1 MLLILYQK
9 KLFTATLRDNPV
21 LNLQRT
27 KTEMAF
33 GTCPLKG
40 GPYSKCRHFLRS
52 SLAKYGG
59 STNHKPSQQKLYTSP
74 VLTRLELTN
83 FAIVDSLK
91 LDLSPGLN
99 VLTGETGAGKSILI
113 DALSILIGGRAETSW
128 IRTGADSSLI
138 QGLFS
143 DDIESAARRI
153 SSSGRNTARLEGELV
168 SVSELAERLGNL
180 VVIHGQHASH
190 TLQSS
195 SEQRKLLDRLLTDK
209 DQNKLSKY
217 RETYTTYQRVRKE
230 LEELREA
237 TRERA
242 RRIDILQFQVAE
254 INAAKLKTN
263 EIEVLKGNLETLRF
277 AEKITNNASKAVN
290 LLNSADINAV
300 ELIAEAAKD
309 LELAGRYNKTVES
322 LANDL
327 REALSSVSAVAD
339 EVESFLSEFEADP
352 SGLEKLE
359 NRMAMIE
366 TLQRKYGE
374 SIETIVK
381 YRDEAQTELDLLT
394 NADANMEALE
404 KEQAE
409 LLESLKTLADE
420 LSSARRKVAKKLSDA
435 VTKEIKPLGMTNAVF
450 QVAIE
455 KSDALTS
462 HGRDDIIFLFS
473 ANLGEEPAPLS
484 NVASGGELSRVMLG
498 LNVVTGSDVP
508 ILAFDEVD
516 AGIGGKTARAVGALL
531 KQLAKDHQVL
541 VVTHLPQVAAFAD
554 AQFYVEKR
562 EVDKRTV
569 TRVMRLEP
577 HERELELARMLSG
590 SASDAAIANARELI
604 AEAQGV

>member
-1 MLLILYQK
+1 
-9 KLFTATLRDNPV
+9 
-21 LNLQRT
+21 
-27 KTEMAF
+27 
-33 GTCPLKG
+33 
-40 GPYSKCRHFLRS
+40 
-52 SLAKYGG
+52 
-59 STNHKPSQQKLYTSP
+59 

-83 FAIVDSLK
+83 FAIVDTLK

-143 DDIESAARRI
+143 DTIESAARRL
-153 SSSGRNTARLEGELV
+153 SVNGRNSARLEGELV
-168 SVSELAERLGNL
+168 SVSELAERLSSL
-180 VVIHGQHASH
+180 VVIHGQHASQ

-195 SEQRKLLDRLLTDK
+195 SEQRKLLDRLLNDK
-209 DQNKLSKY
+209 DQSKLSNY
-217 RETYTTYQRVRKE
+217 RKTYAAYQSVCKE
-230 LEELREA
+230 LDALREA

-254 INAAKLKTN
+254 INAAKLKAN
-263 EIEVLKGNLETLRF
+263 ELETLKNDLESLRF
-277 AEKITNNASKAVN
+277 AEKITMNASKAVN
-290 LLNSADINAV
+290 LLNSADINAL
-300 ELIAEAAKD
+300 ELMSEAVKD
-309 LELAGRYNKTVES
+309 LDLAGRYNKTAAS

-327 REALSSVSAVAD
+327 REALSSVSAVAE
-339 EVESFLSEFEADP
+339 EVESFLSDFEADP
-352 SGLEKLE
+352 ERLETLE

-374 SIETIVK
+374 SIETILA
-381 YRDEAQTELDLLT
+381 YRDEAQQALDTLQ
-394 NADANMEALE
+394 NADANMEVLE
-404 KEQAE
+404 QEQAG
-409 LLESLKTLADE
+409 LLETLKSFAND
-420 LSSARRKVAKKLSDA
+420 LSNARKKVAKKLSES
-435 VTKEIKPLGMTNAVF
+435 VTKKIKPLGMANAVF
-450 QVAIE
+450 QVTME
-455 KSDALTS
+455 KTPTLSS
-462 HGRDDIIFLFS
+462 SGQDDITFLFS
-473 ANLGEEPAPLS
+473 ANLGEAPAPLS
-484 NVASGGELSRVMLG
+484 DVASGGELSRVMLG

-516 AGIGGKTARAVGALL
+516 AGIGGKTARAVGGLL

-590 SASDAAIANARELI
+590 STTNAAIANARELLS
-604 AEAQGV
+604 EAQGLH

>member
-1 MLLILYQK
+1 M
-9 KLFTATLRDNPV
+9 
-21 LNLQRT
+21 
-27 KTEMAF
+27 
-33 GTCPLKG
+33 
-40 GPYSKCRHFLRS
+40 
-52 SLAKYGG
+52 
-59 STNHKPSQQKLYTSP
+59 
-74 VLTRLELTN
+74 LTRLELTN

-128 IRTGADSSLI
+128 IRTGSESSLI

-153 SSSGRNTARLEGELV
+153 SANGRNTARLDGELV
-168 SVSELAERLGNL
+168 SVSELSERLGNL
-180 VVIHGQHASH
+180 VVIHGQHASQ

-195 SEQRKLLDRLLTDK
+195 SEQRKLLDRLLSDK
-209 DQNKLSKY
+209 DQTKLEHY
-217 RETYTTYQRVRKE
+217 RKTYGDYQRICKE

-242 RRIDILQFQVAE
+242 RRIDILQFQVSE
-254 INAAKLKTN
+254 INAAKLKKDELET
-263 EIEVLKGNLETLRF
+263 LKGLLETLRF
-277 AEKITNNASKAVN
+277 AEKITSNASKAVN
-290 LLNSADINAV
+290 LLNSADVNAV
-300 ELIAEAAKD
+300 DLMAEAVKD

-339 EVESFLSEFEADP
+339 EVESFLSDFEADP
-352 SGLEKLE
+352 KQLELLE
-359 NRMAMIE
+359 NRMALIE

-374 SIETIVK
+374 SVETILN
-381 YRDEAQTELDLLT
+381 YRDEAQQELDTLQ
-394 NADANMEALE
+394 NADANMEQLE
-404 KEQAE
+404 KEQGALLETLKSLAAE
-409 LLESLKTLADE
+409 LSK
-420 LSSARRKVAKKLSDA
+420 ARQKVGKKLSDA
-435 VTKEIKPLGMTNAVF
+435 VTKEIKPLGMANAVF
-450 QVAIE
+450 QVQLE
-455 KSDALTS
+455 KDETLSS
-462 HGRDDIIFLFS
+462 FGQDDITFLFS

-484 NVASGGELSRVMLG
+484 DVASGGELSRVMLG

-516 AGIGGKTARAVGALL
+516 AGIGGKTARAVGSLL
-531 KQLAKDHQVL
+531 KQLAKDHQIL

-554 AQFYVEKR
+554 AQFYVEKK
-562 EVDKRTV
+562 EMDKRTV

-590 SASDAAIANARELI
+590 STSDAAIANARELLS
-604 AEAQGV
+604 EVQNVT

>member
-1 MLLILYQK
+1 
-9 KLFTATLRDNPV
+9 
-21 LNLQRT
+21 
-27 KTEMAF
+27 
-33 GTCPLKG
+33 
-40 GPYSKCRHFLRS
+40 
-52 SLAKYGG
+52 
-59 STNHKPSQQKLYTSP
+59 

-99 VLTGETGAGKSILI
+99 VLSGETGAGKSILI

-128 IRTGADSSLI
+128 IRKGAESSLI

-143 DDIESAARRI
+143 DGIESAARRL
-153 SSSGRNTARLEGELV
+153 SSNGRNTARLEGELV

-180 VVIHGQHASH
+180 VVIHGQHASQ

-195 SEQRKLLDRLLTDK
+195 SEQRKLLDRSLSAK
-209 DQNKLSKY
+209 DQGKLSKY
-217 RETYTTYQRVRKE
+217 RETYTDYQRVCKA
-230 LEELREA
+230 LDELREA

-242 RRIDILQFQVAE
+242 RRIDILQFQLEE
-254 INAAKLKTN
+254 INAANLKPN
-263 EIEVLKGNLETLRF
+263 ELETLKADLETLRF
-277 AEKITNNASKAVN
+277 AEKITSNASKAVN
-290 LLNSADINAV
+290 LLGSADINAL
-300 ELIAEAAKD
+300 ELMAEALKD

-327 REALSSVSAVAD
+327 REALSSVSAVAG
-339 EVESFLSEFEADP
+339 EVESFLSDFEADP
-352 SGLEKLE
+352 KGLETLE
-359 NRMAMIE
+359 NRMALIE

-374 SIETIVK
+374 SIQTILN
-381 YRDEAQTELDLLT
+381 YRDEAQEELETLQH
-394 NADANMEALE
+394 ADANMEMLE
-404 KEQAE
+404 QEQAE
-409 LLESLKTLADE
+409 LLETLTSLAND
-420 LSSARRKVAKKLSDA
+420 LSTARQKIAKKLSEA
-435 VTKEIKPLGMTNAVF
+435 VSKEIKPLGMTNAVF
-450 QVAIE
+450 QVIVE
-455 KSDALTS
+455 KSDTLST
-462 HGRDDIIFLFS
+462 HGQDDITFLFS
-473 ANLGEEPAPLS
+473 ANLGEPPAPLS

-516 AGIGGKTARAVGALL
+516 AGIGGKTAKAVGLLL

-562 EVDKRTV
+562 EVEKRTV

-590 SASDAAIANARELI
+590 STSDAAIANAKELI
-604 AEAQGV
+604 SEAQASA